1 MADITLSH
9 ITPQH
14 FFEAVKL
21 LKMTEH
27 RIYLTVDS
35 LEVRFVMI
43 GTSLQLQL
51 INDFSS

>member
-35 LEVRFVMI
+35 LEVRFRY
-43 GTSLQLQL
+43 
-51 INDFSS
+51 D